1 MTIICHQLVT
11 GRPAQCPAPNRQA
24 ASLCGEIGISQSQ
37 KRSLLGIIISLSSL
51 APWLSQDQSPSA
63 IAQAATLKR
72 PPDPESCQE
81 PGAEIAGGRGD
92 PFPTALWRKK
102 LVFPLGLWFP
112 MMLARDI
119 STRKQPPMRGLT
131 LGAPA
136 SQHRTQHQSQVR
148 QAQR

>member
-1 MTIICHQLVT
+1 
-11 GRPAQCPAPNRQA
+11 
-24 ASLCGEIGISQSQ
+24 
-37 KRSLLGIIISLSSL
+37 
-51 APWLSQDQSPSA
+51 
-63 IAQAATLKR
+63 
-72 PPDPESCQE
+72 
-81 PGAEIAGGRGD
+81 
-92 PFPTALWRKK
+92 
-102 LVFPLGLWFP
+102 VFPLGLWFP